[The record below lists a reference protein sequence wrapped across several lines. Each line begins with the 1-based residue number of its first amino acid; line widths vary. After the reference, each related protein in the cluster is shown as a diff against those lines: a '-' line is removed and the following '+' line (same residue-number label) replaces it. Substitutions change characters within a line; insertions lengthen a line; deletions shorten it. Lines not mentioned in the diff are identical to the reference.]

1 MKYQLVLQF
10 GASSSEDFDQL
21 VEIEDR
27 LESFLGNVHEVDGH
41 DFGSGEM
48 NIFIHTNSPNDAFDL
63 IKNNLTLSEIN
74 TMKAAFRELKGETYS
89 ILWPENYSGEFKI
102 V

>member
-10 GASSSEDFDQL
+10 DASNTADFDQL
-21 VEIEDR
+21 IEIEDM
-27 LESFLGNVHEVDGH
+27 LENKLGNLHEVDGH

-48 NIFIHTNSPNDAFDL
+48 NIFIHTNDPKAAFEL
-63 IKNNLTLSEIN
+63 AKHSLSASELT
-74 TMKAAFRELKGETYS
+74 TMKAAFRKLDGETYQV
-89 ILWPENYSGEFKI
+89 LWPESFSGSFAI